1 MPDLSKCLVLLPAAA
16 LLVAGLHAQN
26 SDTTTTDTLTS
37 YTPASDEALS
47 TGLNG
52 LNPLGAHQGGLHLYG
67 VSVFGGYVVGGYP
80 AGFGLS
86 SGLSGIQ
93 PQSGGMYG
101 ASTGF
106 GWSKSGQ
113 RSGVSLS
120 YHASYFG
127 GSQGSGF
134 LGSQGVGFQT
144 SKKLGQRWTVDFG
157 GTAGV
162 SDMFESLF
170 APNAYSSLAMVPAS
184 SEELAAAVFA
194 GNISSSQ
201 FASVLTGAAIQS
213 SPASTVLYGSH
224 VFYAAARSAVS
235 YSPSTRLHF
244 SFDVSG
250 TRYQHL
256 SDSGPVGNDP
266 YFLQQSTSVAGGFSM
281 TYSVT
286 PRTQVGF
293 SLSTNWVTSA
303 LLDSYSTSAQV
314 TLSRT
319 LSTHWFASVHGGE
332 GRITA
337 LRTTYQLPRDVQFLA
352 GGTLGY
358 RFRAGTFM
366 ISEERVL
373 ADTYALGASSGLSAM
388 GTWNWSR
395 VGVPWLLN
403 VSGGYVQMQLVG
415 RPDLNSWRALVGLGR
430 RLNRQTSLQ
439 IQYAYNSNSNYAGY
453 AGAAPGV
460 YNLNQSGV
468 QVVLSWTPNGYR
480 GGQ

>member
-1 MPDLSKCLVLLPAAA
+1 MADLSKRSALLPAAA

-37 YTPASDEALS
+37 YTPDSGNALS

-52 LNPLGAHQGGLHLYG
+52 LNPLGAHRGGLHLYG
-67 VSVFGGYVVGGYP
+67 VSVFGGYFVGGYP
-80 AGFGLS
+80 AAFGL
-86 SGLSGIQ
+86 LSAFPSVQ

-101 ASTGF
+101 ASTDL

-134 LGSQGVGFQT
+134 VGSQGVNFQT
-144 SKKLGQRWTVDFG
+144 SKKLGERWTADFG

-170 APNAYSSLAMVPAS
+170 APNAYSSLAMVPGS
-184 SEELAAAVFA
+184 FEELAAAVFG
-194 GNISSSQ
+194 GNVSNSQ

-224 VFYAAARSAVS
+224 FFYTAARSSVS
-235 YSPSTRLHF
+235 YAPSTRVHF
-244 SFDVSG
+244 SIDVTG
-250 TRYQHL
+250 TRNQHL
-256 SDSGPVGNDP
+256 SDSGPVGNNP

-286 PRTQVGF
+286 PRTQAGF
-293 SLSTNWVTSA
+293 SLSTSWATSA
-303 LLDSYSTSAQV
+303 LMDSYSTSAQL

-319 LSTHWFASVHGGE
+319 LSTHWFASLHGGG
-332 GRITA
+332 GRMTT
-337 LRTTYQLPRDVQFLA
+337 LRTTYQVPRTVQVLA
-352 GGTLGY
+352 SGTLGY

-366 ISEERVL
+366 ISAERGL
-373 ADTYALGASSGLSAM
+373 ADTYALSASSELSAM
-388 GTWNWSR
+388 GTFNWSR
-395 VGVPWLLN
+395 AGVPWFLN
-403 VSGGYVQMQLVG
+403 VSGGYSQMQLVG
-415 RPDLNSWRALVGLGR
+415 RPDLTSWRTQVGLGR

-439 IQYAYNSNSNYAGY
+439 IQYAYNGYSNYAGY
-453 AGAAPGV
+453 AGAPPGL
-460 YNLNQSGV
+460 YDLNQSGV
-468 QVVLSWTPNGYR
+468 QVVLSWKPHGYLDA
-480 GGQ
+480 Q